1 MVNDESAGKVDRFIA
16 LIESRTSVRDRICRS
31 VQLALSW
38 PLVAYSTV
46 SELER
51 QPDDASPD
59 LVILSLSD
67 ASIEACARALN
78 DLLEQFP
85 SVPIIVLASE
95 NDAGLARTAMSHGA
109 KGYIPCVTG
118 FEIAGEA
125 VRFVLAGVADGP
137 SVRRSA

>member
-1 MVNDESAGKVDRFIA
+1 MNIERKADRFIA
-16 LIESRTSVRDRICRS
+16 LIESRTLVRDRIRRS
-31 VQLALSW
+31 VQLAISW
-38 PLVAYSTV
+38 PIVTYSTV

-51 QPDDASPD
+51 QPDDTSPD
-59 LVILSLSD
+59 LVILSLTD

-95 NDAGLARTAMSHGA
+95 NDADLARTAMSHGA

>member
-1 MVNDESAGKVDRFIA
+1 VNDETAGKADRFIA
-16 LIESRTSVRDRICRS
+16 LIESRTLVRDRIRRS

-38 PLVAYSTV
+38 RVVTYSTV

-59 LVILSLSD
+59 LVILSLAD
-67 ASIEACARALN
+67 ANIEACARALK

-85 SVPIIVLASE
+85 SIPIIVLASE
-95 NDAGLARTAMSHGA
+95 NDADLARTAMSHGA
-109 KGYIPCVTG
+109 KGYLPCTTG

>member
-1 MVNDESAGKVDRFIA
+1 VNIETAGKADRFIA
-16 LIESRTSVRDRICRS
+16 LIESRTLVRDRIRRS
-31 VQLALSW
+31 VQLAISW
-38 PLVAYSTV
+38 PVVTCSTV
-46 SELER
+46 AELER

-67 ASIEACARALN
+67 ASIEACARALK

-95 NDAGLARTAMSHGA
+95 NDADLARTAMSHGA
-109 KGYIPCVTG
+109 KGYIPCTTG

-125 VRFVLAGVADGP
+125 VRFVLAGV
-137 SVRRSA
+137 SA